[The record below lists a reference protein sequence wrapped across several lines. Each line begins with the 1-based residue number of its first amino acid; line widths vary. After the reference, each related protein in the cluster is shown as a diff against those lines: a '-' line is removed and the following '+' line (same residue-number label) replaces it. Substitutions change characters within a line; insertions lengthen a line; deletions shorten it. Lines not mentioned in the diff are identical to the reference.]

1 MKAPMV
7 LCIGLILLA
16 VLISG
21 CTSQPAEPV
30 PTPTPAPVATTVVTA
45 TPTPTAAETL
55 VSTEWELGWYDD
67 TKGVWS
73 KIIEGSSITAKFS
86 ADGKVR
92 GFSGCSDYITDYQ
105 LTDSPGIWFRRPAV
119 PEQVCQTP
127 TGVMNQQS
135 AYYTDLEW
143 SDTYAIENG
152 QLLLY
157 NKDGR
162 KILQFD
168 PAA

>member
-1 MKAPMV
+1 MKTLFV
-7 LCIGLILLA
+7 LCISLILAA
-16 VLISG
+16 VLITG
-21 CTSQPAEPV
+21 CTSQPAAAPA
-30 PTPTPAPVATTVVTA
+30 TPAPTVEMTA
-45 TPTPTAAETL
+45 QPTAAPTLSASETL
-55 VSTEWELGWYDD
+55 LGSEWKLGWYDD

-73 KIIEGSSITAKFS
+73 KIIEGSTITAKFS

-92 GFSGCSDYITDYQ
+92 GFSGCSEYITDFQ

-119 PEQVCQTP
+119 PEKVCQTP

-143 SDTYAIENG
+143 SDTFGIENG
-152 QLLLY
+152 QLIFY
-157 NKDGR
+157 DKSGK